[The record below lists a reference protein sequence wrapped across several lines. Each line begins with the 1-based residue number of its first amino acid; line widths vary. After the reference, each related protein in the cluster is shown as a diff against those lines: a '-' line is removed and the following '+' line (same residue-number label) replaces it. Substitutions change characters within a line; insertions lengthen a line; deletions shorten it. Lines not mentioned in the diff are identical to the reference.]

1 MVLGGS
7 KVKAVFCGL
16 FGVVFLLLG
25 CGKSPN
31 AVDVAVGRTAFN
43 EVQIS
48 VRQAPAGKADWWL
61 FRQQGYE
68 QARDRFLSMDV
79 ARRVGQARL
88 SEVLGEKAV
97 SSDRRAIGVGLA
109 RGVQL
114 KTDYLRENFPEAYV
128 LLEGYSEGV
137 NQFIR
142 EIPSKNPDLLK
153 NYRQITGDHSYSP
166 EEWKPA
172 DSVAVAQNMAFYLSS
187 NLQEKLMMGQIAA
200 AVSGGK
206 DPTSTRLA
214 GALDTRPVFN
224 AFIMDADPSQNSW
237 RTKQNSPR
245 GSESVSVLPD
255 WEKLGW
261 SGMPQ
266 VGCLNLPYPFP
277 ECGRKAS
284 FGSNNWVTSRAF
296 GGGDT
301 VFLANDPH
309 LRLTFPFNFYAGAF
323 DSTSAGGSFR
333 VAGYGLVGVPG
344 VLIGH
349 NDSIAWGF
357 TNNPADVDDVY
368 FEVLDETKTKIWE
381 GKNDRGED
389 IYSPMEVAK
398 SVIKVRNARGGL
410 DEQIVES
417 RWGKHGPVFTDHIPE
432 VQEVLEKFAKSQ
444 PFKVSVVGTYKWTGH
459 LMSSEY
465 VAMLG
470 VNRATNYTEFKTA
483 LQEFKSGAQNM
494 VFASTSGDIGYYS
507 HGNYPVRTYVSQAQ
521 APFIPV
527 IPYARHLMGQL
538 LTSFRKPAEWE
549 GFRTKMPE
557 LYNPSSGRIITAN
570 NDPFGH
576 SERKALDGYNDYF
589 GYGFSTGARA
599 QRITDLLDAN
609 KGRVSLET
617 IQKIQTDHNDLLLGA
632 FVQIAREHRADLKLG
647 SRASDLM
654 GKLLAWNGEMKANL
668 KEPVLADAWASSLTS
683 VYLDVAAPEVNAQL
697 REAIDRTSLLGRT
710 LYNRLKDSLESPEAG
725 KRAFGLKLLTESFE
739 LAANRVES
747 RGLQEV
753 PWGRMNRLHF
763 HNPLAGVLPAPPLVS
778 FPLER
783 DGSWETVDVAGEGYG
798 PNFRL
803 IMSLQEGKPIS
814 ALTAVPGGNYTMT
827 QKDEV
832 FGELN
837 RWRDGRYRPMVDF
850 LPK

>member
-1 MVLGGS
+1 M
-7 KVKAVFCGL
+7 KALFCGL
-16 FGVVFLLLG
+16 LGVVLLVSG
-25 CGKSPN
+25 CGKSPG
-31 AVDVAVGRTAFN
+31 AVDIAVARTAFN
-43 EVQIS
+43 EVQIT
-48 VRQAPAGKADWWL
+48 VRNAPAGKADWWL
-61 FRQQGYE
+61 FHQQGYE
-68 QARDRFLSMDV
+68 QAQDRFLSMDV

-88 SEVLGEKAV
+88 AEVIGERAV
-97 SSDRRAIGVGLA
+97 VSDRRSIGVGLA
-109 RGVQL
+109 RGVEL
-114 KTDYLRENFPEAYV
+114 KTAYLRENFPEAYV

-137 NQFIR
+137 NKFIR
-142 EIPSKNPDLLK
+142 EMPTKNPDLLK
-153 NYRQITGDHSYSP
+153 NYRQITGNHSYLP

-172 DSVAVAQNMAFYLSS
+172 DTVAVAQNMAFYLSS
-187 NLQEKLMMGQIAA
+187 NLQEKLMMGQISA

-214 GALDTRPVFN
+214 GALDMRPVFN
-224 AFIMDADPSQNSW
+224 AFIMDADRSQNTW
-237 RTKQNSPR
+237 RNKKHDTQLAADTVNPATSAL
-245 GSESVSVLPD
+245 S
-255 WEKLGW
+255 KLGW
-261 SGMPQ
+261 QGMPE

-284 FGSNNWVTSRAF
+284 FGSNNWVASRGFA
-296 GGGDT
+296 GGDT
-301 VFLANDPH
+301 AFLANDPH
-309 LRLTFPFNFYAGAF
+309 LRLTFPFNFYAGAY
-323 DSTSAGGSFR
+323 DSTAAGGTLR

-368 FEVLDETKTKIWE
+368 LEVLDETKTKIFDGADE
-381 GKNDRGED
+381 KGEKLF
-389 IYSPMEVAK
+389 SPMQVTK
-398 SVIKVRNARGGL
+398 TVMKVRNSRGGL
-410 DEQIVES
+410 DERTVES
-417 RWGKHGPVFTDHIPE
+417 RWGKHGPVFSDHIPE
-432 VQEVLEKFAKSQ
+432 IQDVLEKFAKSQ
-444 PFKVSVVGTYKWTGH
+444 PFDVSVVATYKWTGH
-459 LMSSEY
+459 LMSSEF

-470 VNRATNYTEFKTA
+470 VNRASNYTQFKQS
-483 LQEFKSGAQNM
+483 LREFKSGAQNM

-507 HGNYPVRTYVSQAQ
+507 HGNFPIRTYLSQAQ

-538 LTSFRKPAEWE
+538 LAAFRKPAEWE
-549 GFRTKMPE
+549 GFRETMPE

-576 SERKALDGYNDYF
+576 SERAALNGYNDYF

-599 QRITDLLDAN
+599 ERITQLLDAN
-609 KGRVSLET
+609 RGHLSLET
-617 IQKIQTDHNDLLLGA
+617 MQKIQTDHVDLLLGA
-632 FVQIAREHRADLKLG
+632 FVQLARENRAELKL
-647 SRASDLM
+647 SPAAATLAD
-654 GKLLAWNGEMKANL
+654 KLLAWNGEMKATM
-668 KEPVLADAWASSLTS
+668 KEPVLADAWASSLTGL
-683 VYLDVAAPEVNAQL
+683 YLDVVAPEVNAQL

-710 LYNRLKDSLESPEAG
+710 LYNRLKDSLASGKED
-725 KRAFGLKLLTESFE
+725 KRAFGMKLLTDSFE
-739 LAANRVES
+739 RAADRVAA

-763 HNPLAGVLPAPPLVS
+763 YNPLAGILPAPPLVS

-803 IMSLQEGKPIS
+803 VMSLQAGSPIT
-814 ALTAVPGGNYTMT
+814 AVTAVPGGNYTMT

-850 LPK
+850 LK